1 VVGSGPDN
9 GHHAVFVCVRSQIS
23 VKGVVLTNHR
33 HADVAQALGLAV
45 STSRAKRVRCTLRPA
60 SIVETPS
67 SAPPCLQYQTT
78 AEGAL
83 RREDEA
89 LRLIST
95 PPDPAVNTSRHQD
108 RVVAP
113 EHCLGRDQPCVIA
126 YGQPSEIES
135 RGEPIETILD
145 RPSPGEDELYAGL
158 ESPNTATKEATRHQ
172 EGSDNLFEADLFEP
186 NVVEASPQSLYLYA
200 EQDDQILEVGSTSP
214 APWIRDRTQ
223 TTLVSQHVPQ
233 DEGLGLDR
241 QSCTNQSETRRLRR
255 RRSSHDSYWTVVKRR
270 RVLDHMRVSS

>member
-1 VVGSGPDN
+1 VGSGPDN

-45 STSRAKRVRCTLRPA
+45 STSRAKRVRCTMRPA

-113 EHCLGRDQPCVIA
+113 EHYLGRDQPCVIA
-126 YGQPSEIES
+126 YGQPS
-135 RGEPIETILD
+135 
-145 RPSPGEDELYAGL
+145 PGEDKLYAGL

-223 TTLVSQHVPQ
+223 TT
-233 DEGLGLDR
+233 
-241 QSCTNQSETRRLRR
+241 
-255 RRSSHDSYWTVVKRR
+255 
-270 RVLDHMRVSS
+270 